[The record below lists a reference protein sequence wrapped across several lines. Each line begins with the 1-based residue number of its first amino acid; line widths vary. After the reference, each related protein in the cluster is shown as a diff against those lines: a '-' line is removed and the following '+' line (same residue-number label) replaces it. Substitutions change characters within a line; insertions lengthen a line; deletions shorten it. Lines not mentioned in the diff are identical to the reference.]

1 MRKKALLLLLTAF
14 ALFPGCSKRT
24 SVEIKEWDRFQD
36 PVFKVSFMYP
46 KDWYVVKEPTRVL
59 VYNSMEVAEK
69 FFTRDPR
76 KPDGIQIIVASERS
90 DTMQSYEKYMDTYKA
105 DQEAAGFTIKSAG
118 DAKMETL
125 AAKQITYVGAYDEQT
140 RMTATRIATLKD
152 STIFYA
158 QYSGFNDTFEPYKHV
173 FDSVMASLTLPT
185 KIVMAKGIDPAIPL
199 QQVEKYVDNYLQ
211 LECPANFGPNE
222 MPKKGDMIAGV
233 KFSGNQ
239 QGMRND
245 CDINIDIRPAKKLS
259 VEKVVEQNAK
269 FFKSTSKG
277 ETKVD
282 GEKTIY
288 LNYSPAKNI
297 DSRVYFIV
305 KNDKIYRIIMN
316 YYAPMKKDF
325 QPAFEKVVASI
336 RLK

>member
-1 MRKKALLLLLTAF
+1 MRNKIILFLLAVFALL
-14 ALFPGCSKRT
+14 PGCSKNAQ
-24 SVEIKEWDRFQD
+24 VEIKEWDRFQD

-59 VYNSMEVAEK
+59 MYNSMDVAEK

-76 KPDGIQIIVASERS
+76 KPDGVQIIVASERS
-90 DTMQSYEKYMDTYKA
+90 DTMQNYEKYIDLYKA
-105 DQEAAGFTIKSAG
+105 DQESAGFTIKGSGA
-118 DAKMETL
+118 AKMENL
-125 AAKQITYVGAYDEQT
+125 EAKQITYAGAYDVQT
-140 RMTATRIATLKD
+140 KITAVRVATLKD
-152 STIFYA
+152 STIYYVQF
-158 QYSGFNDTFEPYKHV
+158 SGFNETYEPYKHV
-173 FDSVMASLTLPT
+173 FDSVMATLTLPT
-185 KIVMAKGIDPAIPL
+185 KIVIAKGIDPAIPL

-211 LECPANFGPNE
+211 LECPANFGSNE

-245 CDINIDIRPAKKLS
+245 CDINIDIRPAKKLT
-259 VEKVVEQNAK
+259 VEKVIEQNTK

-277 ETKVD
+277 ETKIS
-282 GEKTIY
+282 GEKALY

-316 YYAPMKKDF
+316 YYTPMKKDF
-325 QPAFEKVVASI
+325 LPAFEKVVASI
-336 RLK
+336 QLK